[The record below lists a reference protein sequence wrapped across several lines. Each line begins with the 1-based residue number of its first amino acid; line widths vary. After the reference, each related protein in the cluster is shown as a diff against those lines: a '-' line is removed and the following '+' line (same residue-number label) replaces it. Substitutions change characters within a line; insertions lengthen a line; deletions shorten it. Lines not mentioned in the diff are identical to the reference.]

1 MSAENVKT
9 ESSCGLSVLGKHNSA
24 RLNVPKMLSWQ
35 EAHICSRSTLTAQTY
50 YRKRNIQRRSK
61 YKSFTCC
68 STLNTRPPKFL
79 RPFVC
84 NDRILSW
91 ELFTLRCTTRD
102 PWNQRFT
109 FSLSPALDHY
119 YSIKRY
125 MSEGTFVPG
134 SPCFWRDVFWM
145 CLFKWRL
152 VKSLTKII
160 SNTILLETFRF

>member
-1 MSAENVKT
+1 MVCQFWVNT
-9 ESSCGLSVLGKHNSA
+9 T
-24 RLNVPKMLSWQ
+24 LNVPKMLSWQ

-134 SPCFWRDVFWM
+134 SPCFWRDVFLDVFVQMKTGEIFIQNYIKHNPPWN
-145 CLFKWRL
+145 F
-152 VKSLTKII
+152 
-160 SNTILLETFRF
+160 